1 MSIYRKIEQPE
12 YEDIVSR
19 ILYEDNHYLIINKR
33 AGEIVQGDKT
43 GDECLAEKLKAF
55 VAQRDGKPG
64 AVFMGVAHR
73 LDRPVS
79 GAVIFAKTSKG
90 LGRINTLLREGGVH
104 KIYWAVV
111 CGEPPAGKNTVNSSK
126 SGSSANPSAG
136 PYSGPTAGPT
146 GSLSTGSSA
155 ELSTDPSPDLSPDL
169 WTELTAWLYRN
180 EKQNKTYI
188 YGGKIRKDSDGND
201 IAPKGYK
208 FARLRYRLVK
218 ATDRYHIVAVML
230 LTGRHHQ
237 IRAQLASIGCPIK
250 GDLKYGAPRS
260 NRDGSIS
267 LHARELEFVHPVGD
281 GKIIRVTAP
290 LPDEFSVIAG
300 QR

>member
-12 YEDIVSR
+12 YEDIASR
-19 ILYEDNHYLIINKR
+19 ILYEDNHYLIVNKR

-90 LGRINTLLREGGVH
+90 LGRINALLREGGVH
-104 KIYWAVV
+104 KTYWAAV
-111 CGEPPAGKNTVNSSK
+111 CGEPPVVKNEA
-126 SGSSANPSAG
+126 GSSSDL
-136 PYSGPTAGPT
+136 PT
-146 GSLSTGSSA
+146 GS
-155 ELSTDPSPDLSPDL
+155 

-188 YGGKIRKDSDGND
+188 YRGKVRKDADGKD
-201 IAPKGYK
+201 IAPEGYK
-208 FARLRYRLVK
+208 SARLKYRLVK
-218 ATDRYHIVAVML
+218 ATERYYIVAVML

-281 GKIIRVTAP
+281 AKNVRVTAP
-290 LPDEFSVIAG
+290 LPDEFSKIAG